1 MTAPT
6 STTDLNQEEP
16 AMRHPVALSS
26 ALLAAAAFAW
36 LPAAGEAQTTGDK
49 VKQKAEDAKTTAK
62 DMTKEAKSD
71 VSDSWITAKTKMA
84 LFADDRVKGRQVS
97 VETEKGVVMLRGKVD
112 TADAKAAA
120 ESVAQGVEGVKSVR
134 NDLQVVAPG
143 EQKAVATDDKEIK
156 RTVESRLNRDAQLKK
171 IDVRADAG
179 VVTLTGEAPSISAAA
194 RASELAREAPGVR
207 AVKNEMT
214 YKERSA
220 MSRDNTRDSMKRD
233 MRHTAGSG
241 QVRAVQ
247 EALKTKGFDPGPVDG
262 IQGPQTTQAVKD
274 FQRAENLEV
283 TGRADSATLNKL
295 GVEPGGR
302 PQS

>member
-1 MTAPT
+1 
-6 STTDLNQEEP
+6 
-16 AMRHPVALSS
+16 MRHPVALSS

-36 LPAAGEAQTTGDK
+36 LPAAGEGQTTGDK
-49 VKQKAEDAKTTAK
+49 VKQKTEDTKTTTK
-62 DMTKEAKSD
+62 SMTNEVKAD

-112 TADAKAAA
+112 SADSKAAA
-120 ESVAQGVEGVKSVR
+120 ESVAQGIEGVKSVR
-134 NDLQVVAPG
+134 NDLQVVPPG
-143 EQKAVATDDKEIK
+143 EQKAVAADDKEIK
-156 RTVESRLNRDAQLKK
+156 RAVESRLNSDPKLKK

-179 VVTLTGEAPSISAAA
+179 VVTLTGEAPSITAAA
-194 RASELAREAPGVR
+194 RASEVARQAPGVR

-214 YKERSA
+214 YKDRSQST
-220 MSRDNTRDSMKRD
+220 MSRDNTRDSMRGE
-233 MRHTAGSG
+233 MRHAAGSG
-241 QVRAVQ
+241 RVRAVQ
-247 EALKTKGFDPGPVDG
+247 EALKTKGFDPGPIDG
-262 IQGPQTTQAVKD
+262 VKGPQTTQAVKD